1 MQASPRGYL
10 PRWALTSSHRRSCW
24 PPQNRASI
32 DSVVGASRP
41 IATLDMVLRFVVIM
55 MLIADL
61 DRPLEGLRRVNH
73 QSMVGPHQS
82 IQ

>member
-1 MQASPRGYL
+1 M
-10 PRWALTSSHRRSCW
+10 
-24 PPQNRASI
+24 
-32 DSVVGASRP
+32 GASRP